1 MSIQSAHN
9 LRPTQ
14 AQPPAARPFGV
25 RVSLNAN
32 DPFGKI
38 LGPDW
43 QRIHWFATPG
53 ERDAALEEMSRRHDY
68 SRPHDAPA
76 LVFSKIENR
85 G

>member
-14 AQPPAARPFGV
+14 AKSASALPYGV

-32 DPFGKI
+32 DPFRKI

-43 QRIHWFATPG
+43 QRVHWYATS
-53 ERDAALEEMSRRHDY
+53 ESRDAALAEMSRKHDY
-68 SRPHDAPA
+68 SRPMDAPA
-76 LVFSKIENR
+76 LVFSKIEQR